1 MIREEALAMVEALE
15 YFISRAADPEFTPE
29 NFTETLELIAR
40 QRGVDPEVIRARL
53 TAVVSMVDPNKVD
66 SIDDLKQSD
75 RRSPAVVVV
84 IYSDADR
91 AGVLAHR

>member
-53 TAVVSMVDPNKVD
+53 TAVVSMVNPTRSTVSTISNRA
-66 SIDDLKQSD
+66 IAGR
-75 RRSPAVVVV
+75 RRSL
-84 IYSDADR
+84 S
-91 AGVLAHR
+91 